1 MNRPLRRAFRRAY
14 RRGSS
19 AIVLVLCFMVMMAFV
34 ALGVDWGAVASTRA
48 EMQIAADA
56 AALAGASAL
65 PVAEDAKA
73 RAIAYGN
80 LVSIRGEALSLTE
93 PDIEVGDWDPDAGA
107 FTPGETEASD
117 ALRVTV
123 RYTLDLPISAMFG
136 FPSVDLVAVSGGG
149 ASLNT
154 RVPDLV
160 IVQDVTT
167 SFRDEIDEAR
177 VADIAL
183 INCINEKA
191 DPSSKLGLVAFSG
204 LEKNLFAP
212 DELLTYETSY
222 SRMITVANTIKICGN
237 PGMPSCTNTNIAF
250 GLHMAHAILDRS
262 TSDEEIGRAALLVS
276 DGQPTYSGQSC
287 ARTRGQ
293 YATPAAAKWCPI
305 WRNTPTNP
313 RLEAAAL
320 AERDEFEA
328 DGYDLYTAF
337 YNEGDDPVA
346 SAFMQDLAANNG
358 IYLESPNADEIGDML
373 SAICHAYTTGTAGL
387 LF

>member
-1 MNRPLRRAFRRAY
+1 MNRTLRRARRAA

-19 AIVLVLCFMVMMAFV
+19 AIVLILCFFVMMAFV

-80 LVSIRGEALSLTE
+80 LVSIRGAPLALTE
-93 PDIEVGDWDPDAGA
+93 SDVEVGDWDPDTKG
-107 FTPGETEASD
+107 FTPGETDGSD
-117 ALRVTV
+117 ALRVTI

-136 FPSVDLVAVSGGG
+136 FPSVDLTAVSGGG
-149 ASLNT
+149 ATLNT

-183 INCINEKA
+183 IDCINDKA

-204 LEKNLFAP
+204 LEKNLFSP
-212 DELLTYETSY
+212 DELLTYASSY
-222 SRMITVANTIKICGN
+222 SHMVTVANTIKICGN
-237 PGMPSCTNTNIAF
+237 TGMPACTNTNIAF

-262 TSDEEIGRAALLVS
+262 TSETEVGRAALLVS
-276 DGQPTYSGQSC
+276 DGQPVYSGQSC
-287 ARTRGQ
+287 KRTYGK
-293 YATPAAAKWCPI
+293 YATPAAAKWCPL
-305 WRNTPTNP
+305 WYNTPTNA
-313 RLEAAAL
+313 RLKAAAL
-320 AERDEFEA
+320 SERDEFEA

-337 YNEGDDPVA
+337 YNEGDDA
-346 SAFMQDLAANNG
+346 ASSAFMQDLAANDG

-373 SAICHAYTTGTAGL
+373 SAICHAYTSGTAGL

>member
-1 MNRPLRRAFRRAY
+1 MNRKLRRAA

-19 AIVLVLCFMVMMAFV
+19 AIVLVLCFFVMMAFV

-56 AALAGASAL
+56 AAMAGASAL
-65 PVAEDAKA
+65 PDAEAAKA
-73 RAIAYGN
+73 RAVAYGN
-80 LVSIRGEALSLTE
+80 LVSIRGTALALTE
-93 PDIEVGDWDPDAGA
+93 SDIEVGDWDPEGGG
-107 FTPGETEASD
+107 FTPGETDESD
-117 ALRVTV
+117 ALKVTV

-149 ASLNT
+149 ASLDT

-160 IVQDVTT
+160 IIQDVTT
-167 SFRDEIDEAR
+167 SFTDEIDEAR
-177 VADIAL
+177 VADISL

-191 DPSSKLGLVAFSG
+191 DPDSKLGLVAFSG

-212 DELLTYETSY
+212 DELLTYGTSY

-237 PGMPSCTNTNIAF
+237 AGMPACSNTNIAF

-276 DGQPTYSGQSC
+276 DGQPVYSGKSC
-287 ARTRGQ
+287 QRVGGRYQ
-293 YATPAAAKWCPI
+293 TPAAAKWCPI
-305 WRNTPTNP
+305 WRNTPTNA

-320 AERDEFEA
+320 SERDEFEA

-346 SAFMQDLAANNG
+346 SAFMQDLAANDG
-358 IYLESPNADEIGDML
+358 IYLESPNPEEIGDML
-373 SAICHAYTTGTAGL
+373 SAVCHAYTSGKAGL